1 MLGVSKFYDFDIML
15 TDFVDFVFIN
25 ISQSSSSRMVLD
37 FAGFVIAII
46 PLFIFQARQVLE
58 RLRCSY

>member
-1 MLGVSKFYDFDIML
+1 MLDVSKFYDFDIML

-37 FAGFVIAII
+37 FAGFLIAII
-46 PLFIFQARQVLE
+46 PLFIFQVAK
-58 RLRCSY
+58 C